1 MAKKKAAARR
11 TSDNNVAHQQP
22 PAEERYAEQLAFLQ
36 AVDTLTRP
44 AGWLLSPQ
52 CVVDFLC
59 GSRGESI
66 RAPAS
71 AKLPAGAPKSMVIEP
86 KFVGSRA
93 LVERCVVTLAGERGL
108 LLVGQP
114 GTAKSMLGE
123 LLTAAISGS
132 SALTV
137 QGTAGASEDHLR
149 YGWNYAMLLDRG
161 PRPEAMVAS
170 PVLTAMK
177 TGQLVRIEEIT
188 RCLPEVQ
195 DALISILSERRM
207 MIPELA
213 GPDGSIFAAPG
224 FNVIATANLRDRG
237 VSEMSA
243 ALKRRFNFETVM
255 PIPDA
260 NQEIALVGG
269 RAKALLTESGT
280 DIDVDQKLL
289 ELLVTTFRD
298 LRDGQTAEGWT
309 VERPGAV
316 MSTAEA
322 VTVAAAITRQG
333 AFFPGQ
339 QDPVSLLP
347 GYLLGVVLK
356 DNAEDRDRLLAYWD
370 GAVRRRS
377 ESDEPLWKRMYELR
391 SVLESAEV
399 ES

>member
-1 MAKKKAAARR
+1 M
-11 TSDNNVAHQQP
+11 
-22 PAEERYAEQLAFLQ
+22 
-36 AVDTLTRP
+36 
-44 AGWLLSPQ
+44 
-52 CVVDFLC
+52 
-59 GSRGESI
+59 
-66 RAPAS
+66 
-71 AKLPAGAPKSMVIEP
+71 
-86 KFVGSRA
+86 
-93 LVERCVVTLAGERGL
+93 
-108 LLVGQP
+108 
-114 GTAKSMLGE
+114 
-123 LLTAAISGS
+123 
-132 SALTV
+132 
-137 QGTAGASEDHLR
+137 
-149 YGWNYAMLLDRG
+149 
-161 PRPEAMVAS
+161 
-170 PVLTAMK
+170 
-177 TGQLVRIEEIT
+177 
-188 RCLPEVQ
+188 
-195 DALISILSERRM
+195 
-207 MIPELA
+207 
-213 GPDGSIFAAPG
+213 
-224 FNVIATANLRDRG
+224 IATANLRDRG

-391 SVLESAEV
+391 SVLEAAEV